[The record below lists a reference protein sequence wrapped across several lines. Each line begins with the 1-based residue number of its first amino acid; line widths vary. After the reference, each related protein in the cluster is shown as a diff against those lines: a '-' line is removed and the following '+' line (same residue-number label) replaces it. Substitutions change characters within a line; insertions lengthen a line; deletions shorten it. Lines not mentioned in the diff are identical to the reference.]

1 MFLSLTAAALACK
14 PGVDPKVEND
24 FNTKFSYAQEVSWT
38 TGNNFYKAAF
48 NCEGTW
54 LHAWYN
60 TKGEYLGLTRN
71 ISSAQ
76 LPFLLQSSLKK
87 NYAQYWISSLVEE
100 TGSKGFN
107 YYITLENADQ
117 KIVLRSK
124 NGSNWEAYQKQNK
137 S

>member
-1 MFLSLTAAALACK
+1 MFISLTATAFACK
-14 PGVDPKVEND
+14 AGVDPKVEND
-24 FNTKFSYAQEVSWT
+24 FNNKFSDALEVSWT
-38 TGNNFYKAAF
+38 TGSNFYKAAF
-48 NCEGTW
+48 NSEGTW

-71 ISSAQ
+71 INAVQ
-76 LPFLLQSSLKK
+76 LPFLLQNNLKK
-87 NYAQYWISSLVEE
+87 NYAQYWITSVVEE
-100 TGSKGFN
+100 TGTRGYN

-124 NGSNWEAYQKQNK
+124 NGSNWEIYHKQNK